1 MESSSELLKFAL
13 KLFGN
18 LLSKIPL
25 YLQMLLRPS
34 NLIPSILRYAASIAG
49 AAIVL
54 LSVSQSASGQTC
66 RVSVGTTSSGHS
78 AYMEV
83 YEYDY
88 VHDKPC
94 YPGGDC
100 QLMEFINSTRHYPEK
115 AYREGVQGR
124 VTCSFVVNANG
135 AISHIK
141 VLKSVEESL
150 NREAVR
156 ILSLMPSWIPG
167 KVDGHPVPVRVI
179 RSIPFR
185 R

>member
-1 MESSSELLKFAL
+1 ML
-13 KLFGN
+13 
-18 LLSKIPL
+18 
-25 YLQMLLRPS
+25 LLRPS
-34 NLIPSILRYAASIAG
+34 NLIPTILRRSAALAG
-49 AAIVL
+49 AAFIL
-54 LSVSQSASGQTC
+54 LSLSSVAGAQTC
-66 RVSVGTTSSGHS
+66 RVSLGTTSSGHC

-100 QLMEFINSTRHYPEK
+100 QLMEFINSTRRYPEK
-115 AYREGVQGR
+115 AYKNGVQGR

-167 KVDGHPVPVRVI
+167 KVDGRPVPVRVI